1 MENEHSQ
8 AEFLDPREDPDG
20 IDWLDEEH
28 VRSHARSRRLPSSA
42 VVRRFLG
49 SLLVFAVIAAVT
61 GYAGLAAYRHDQA
74 VAAAAD
80 SLVIGGVDVGD
91 PVSLTDPGQ
100 LGGTDSWR
108 IDPSAA
114 IAIGVTNQS
123 PEAITLLSGSTL
135 LGPGLIHPAALRS
148 AGAMVL
154 QPGQVGRLVG
164 VVSVDCA
171 VQEST
176 RSTVIF
182 VPGAA
187 AQGDTVL
194 VQARTASGA
203 VGAASVQLDTGGET
217 VRQQICLQ
225 QGAGLATSTFPESVD
240 VRTHSFTIA
249 VSAHSLAAQPLRYQL
264 TQIYPNGMLPGVTL
278 SAPTPFGAVS
288 GVLAPGAGVSAGFT
302 VHVESC
308 PRSPTTGI
316 AEVYLQMYLDDSGS
330 LAYFQSNGFDLT
342 TLVGAACGL
351 DA

>member
-1 MENEHSQ
+1 MENEHGQ
-8 AEFLDPREDPDG
+8 VEFLDPREDPDG

-28 VRSHARSRRLPSSA
+28 IRSHARSRWLPSSA

-49 SLLVFAVIAAVT
+49 SLLVFAVVAGLT
-61 GYAGLAAYRHDQA
+61 GYAGLAAYRHDRA
-74 VAAAAD
+74 VATAAD
-80 SLVIGGVDVGD
+80 SLMIGEVDVGD

-100 LGGTDSWR
+100 LGGTGNWQ
-108 IDPSAA
+108 IHPSAG

-123 PEAITLLSGSTL
+123 PDPITLLSGSTL
-135 LGPGLIHPAALRS
+135 LGPGLIRPAVLRA
-148 AGAMVL
+148 AGATVL
-154 QPGQVGRLVG
+154 KPGQAGRLVG

-176 RSTVIF
+176 KTAVII

-187 AQGDTVL
+187 AQGDTAL
-194 VQARTASGA
+194 VEARTASGA
-203 VGAASVQLDTGGET
+203 VGAAAVPLDSGGET
-217 VRQQICLQ
+217 VRQQICQQ
-225 QGAGLATSTFPESVD
+225 QGAGLATSSFPESVD

-249 VSAHSLAAQPLRYQL
+249 ISAHSLAAQPLHYQL
-264 TQIYPNGMLPGVTL
+264 TQVYPNGMLPGVTL

-288 GVLAPGAGVSAGFT
+288 GVLAPGASVSAGFT

-330 LAYFQSNGFDLT
+330 LAYFQTNGFDLA

-351 DA
+351 DT

>member
-1 MENEHSQ
+1 MEDEHSQ
-8 AEFLDPREDPDG
+8 VEFLDPREDPDG

-28 VRSHARSRRLPSSA
+28 VRSHMRSRWQPSSA
-42 VVRRFLG
+42 VVRRFLC
-49 SLLVFAVIAAVT
+49 SLLVFAAVVGLT

-74 VAAAAD
+74 VAAAAN
-80 SLVIGGVDVGD
+80 SLVIGQVDVGD

-100 LGGTDSWR
+100 LGGTDSWQ
-108 IDPSAA
+108 IHPSAA

-123 PEAITLLSGSTL
+123 PDAITLLSGSTL
-135 LGPGLIHPAALRS
+135 LGPGLIHPVALRAS
-148 AGAMVL
+148 GATVL
-154 QPGQVGRLVG
+154 RPGQAGRLVG

-171 VQEST
+171 VQAST
-176 RSTVIF
+176 KSAVII

-187 AQGDTVL
+187 SQGDTVL

-217 VRQQICLQ
+217 VRQQICQQ
-225 QGAGLATSTFPESVD
+225 QGAGLATSSFPESVD

-249 VSAHSLAAQPLRYQL
+249 VSAHSLAAQPLHYQL

-278 SAPTPFGAVS
+278 SRATPFGAVS
-288 GVLAPGAGVSAGFT
+288 GVLAAGASVSAGFT

-308 PRSPTTGI
+308 PKSPTTGI
-316 AEVYLQMYLDDSGS
+316 AEVYLQMYLDYSGS
-330 LAYFQSNGFDLT
+330 LAYFQTNGFDLA